1 MHRRPLYVPVLWQV
15 CFLYDCT
22 VPEKKMFAA
31 RLEVN
36 QEIIVFLDLLALGMC
51 IAVLVVVVS
60 FVL

>member
-1 MHRRPLYVPVLWQV
+1 
-15 CFLYDCT
+15 
-22 VPEKKMFAA
+22 MFAA